1 MAGSGRL
8 GELAV
13 RSRATLADR
22 WERVCAALLMAVQ
35 AGLAAG
41 IAWFVVHNL
50 MGQPSPFFAPIAA
63 VIVLGASVGQRLRR
77 AVELLAGVALGI
89 LVGDA
94 VIAAIGSGAWQVGL
108 GVSMAML
115 AAVFLGGGPVVVV
128 QAASTGVLIATFAAP
143 TGQFFYSRFFDAL
156 IGGLIGVLVMAL
168 LLPMNPFSVV
178 RRAAR
183 PALSLVADGLRDCA
197 AALAERDRRAAADLL
212 GRLREGEAV
221 VQHFREALDAARE
234 TAAMAPARWRHRAPL
249 TQYVDAQ
256 PHIERAVGDCRGL
269 ARRAVSV
276 LTDAEPVPAEL
287 PEAIRLLADAVDA
300 LRDELAAGTEPR
312 RARERAMA
320 TAGRAGA
327 AYRAGVGFSG
337 GVVVAQIRATVTDLL
352 RATGLD
358 QTAAESVVRRAV
370 GGTRAGDG

>member
-1 MAGSGRL
+1 M
-8 GELAV
+8 LAA
-13 RSRATLADR
+13 RSRTTLADR
-22 WERVCAALLMAVQ
+22 WERVRAALLMAVQ

-41 IAWFVVHNL
+41 IAWFAVHNL
-50 MGQPSPFFAPIAA
+50 LGQPAPFFAPIAA

-77 AVELLAGVALGI
+77 AVELLVGVALGI

-94 VIAAIGSGAWQVGL
+94 VIAVIGSGAWQIGL
-108 GVSMAML
+108 GVSAAML

-156 IGGLIGVLVMAL
+156 IGGLVGVLVMAL
-168 LLPMNPFSVV
+168 LLPMNPFTVV

-183 PALSLVADGLRDCA
+183 PALNLVADGLRGCA
-197 AALAERDRRAAADLL
+197 TALAERDRQAAADLL
-212 GRLREGEAV
+212 SRLREGEADV
-221 VQHFREALDAARE
+221 EHFREALDAARE

-249 TQYVDAQ
+249 TQYVDART
-256 PHIERAVGDCRGL
+256 HIDRALGDCRGL
-269 ARRAVSV
+269 ARRAVSM

-287 PEAIRLLADAVDA
+287 PAAIRLLADAVDS
-300 LRDELAAGTEPR
+300 LRDELAAGTEPLR
-312 RARERAMA
+312 TREQAKAA
-320 TAGRAGA
+320 TGLAGT

-337 GVVVAQIRATVTDLL
+337 AVVVAQIRATVTDLL

-358 QTAAESVVRRAV
+358 QAAAESVVRHAV
-370 GGTRAGDG
+370 GGTRPGDR

>member
-1 MAGSGRL
+1 
-8 GELAV
+8 
-13 RSRATLADR
+13 
-22 WERVCAALLMAVQ
+22 VQ

-41 IAWFVVHNL
+41 IAWFVVHDL
-50 MGQPSPFFAPIAA
+50 LGHPRPFFAPIAA

-77 AVELLAGVALGI
+77 AVELLVGVALGI
-89 LVGDA
+89 LIGDI
-94 VIAAIGSGAWQVGL
+94 VIEVIGSGAWQIGL
-108 GVSMAML
+108 GVAVAML

-156 IGGLIGVLVMAL
+156 IGGIVGVLVMAL
-168 LLPMNPFSVV
+168 LLPMNPFTLV

-183 PALSLVADGLRDCA
+183 PALSLIADGLRDCA
-197 AALAERDRRAAADLL
+197 AALADRDRHAAAELL
-212 GRLREGEAV
+212 GRMRAGEADV
-221 VQHFREALDAARE
+221 DHFQEALDAARE

-256 PHIERAVGDCRGL
+256 THIDRAAGNCRGL

-300 LRDELAAGTEPR
+300 LRDELAEGTEPPLR
-312 RARERAMA
+312 TRDRAAAAASM
-320 TAGRAGA
+320 AGA
-327 AYRAGVGFSG
+327 AYQAGVGFSG

-352 RATGLD
+352 RATGLK
-358 QTAAESVVRRAV
+358 QAAAETVVRHAV
-370 GGTRAGDG
+370 GTTHPDSP